1 MRSIRRAHALVGD
14 LTGAAG
20 LGLTGLGVRA
30 QLVMRHGIASDG
42 GGRSVREHP
51 DAAQP
56 RDAGEAQASLS
67 LMVVL
72 VVIVLAI
79 AAVIVVKLMG
89 SAQTSDLTPSSP

>member
-1 MRSIRRAHALVGD
+1 MRSIRRAHALVGV

-30 QLVMRHGIASDG
+30 QLVLRHGIAPDG

-51 DAAQP
+51 DSAQP
-56 RDAGEAQASLS
+56 RDAGEAQASLF
-67 LMVVL
+67 LMAVL
-72 VVIVLAI
+72 LLIALSI

-89 SAQTSDLTPSSP
+89 SAHTSDLTPSGP